1 MIKILIIEDERI
13 AADHLEK
20 ILLSIDNSFQILK
33 KIESVRE
40 SVNWLHDN
48 QVDLI
53 FLDIQLSDGISF
65 SIFEQLDIKTPVIFT
80 TAYDQY
86 AIKAFKTNSVDYLL
100 KPIDKQELEQSIIKY
115 KELRFNKDN
124 EINIK
129 EIIQQLKNPV
139 EYQTRFLI
147 YAGQKIKTIKT
158 TDIAYFY
165 VSEKGVFICT
175 RDDMHYAI
183 DYTLE
188 KLEEILDPVCFF
200 RINRQFIIHIDSIEN
215 MFPYSKSRI
224 KVELRPSSELEAIV
238 SFSNAHLFK
247 KWLNR

>member
-1 MIKILIIEDERI
+1 MIKIIIIEDERI

-20 ILLSIDNSFQILK
+20 MLLSIDSTFQILK
-33 KIESVRE
+33 KIESIRE
-40 SVNWLHDN
+40 AVNWLQNN

-65 SIFEQLDIKTPVIFT
+65 SIFDQLDVKTPVIFT

-86 AIKAFKTNSVDYLL
+86 AIKAFKTNSIDYLL
-100 KPIDKQELEQSIIKY
+100 KPIDKHELEQSLKKF
-115 KELRFNKDN
+115 KELLYNPKND
-124 EINIK
+124 INIR
-129 EIIQQLKNPV
+129 EIIQQLKSPV

-158 TDIAYFY
+158 SDIAYFY
-165 VSEKGVFICT
+165 VSEKGVFVCT
-175 RDDMHYAI
+175 KDDKHYAI

-188 KLEEILDPVCFF
+188 KLEELLDPISFF

-224 KVELRPSSELEAIV
+224 KIELRPSTDMDVIV
-238 SFSNAHLFK
+238 SFSNAHSFK
-247 KWLNR
+247 NWLNR

>member
-1 MIKILIIEDERI
+1 MIRILIIEDEKI

-20 ILLSIDNSFQILK
+20 MLMSIDSTFQILK
-33 KIESVRE
+33 KIESVRDA
-40 SVNWLHDN
+40 VNWIQNNL
-48 QVDLI
+48 VDLI

-65 SIFEQLDIKTPVIFT
+65 SIFDQIDVKTPIIFT

-86 AIKAFKTNSVDYLL
+86 AIKAFKTNSIDYLL
-100 KPIDKQELEQSIIKY
+100 KPIDKLELEQSIKKFKEIKY
-115 KELRFNKDN
+115 DPKNN
-124 EINIK
+124 INIG
-129 EIIQQLKNPV
+129 EIINQLKSPV

-158 TDIAYFY
+158 SDIAYLY
-165 VSEKGVFICT
+165 VSDKGVFVCT
-175 RDDMHYAI
+175 KDDKHYNI

-188 KLEEILDPVCFF
+188 KLEELLDPMNFF

-224 KVELRPSSELEAIV
+224 KIELRPSTDMEVIV
-238 SFSNAHLFK
+238 SFSNAHAFK